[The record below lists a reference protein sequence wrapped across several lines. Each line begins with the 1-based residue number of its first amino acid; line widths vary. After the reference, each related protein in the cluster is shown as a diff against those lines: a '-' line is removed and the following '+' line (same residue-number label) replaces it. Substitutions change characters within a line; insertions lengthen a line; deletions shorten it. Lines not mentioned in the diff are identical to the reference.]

1 MRYSINHTTTF
12 DFDRVPTA
20 AIQRLHLMPP
30 DHAHQKVIEW
40 AIELTGSKIE
50 LETTDHHGN
59 IVHLGRHDMTS
70 HSVSIH
76 CQGIV
81 DVTDANGIVGAHDN
95 ALPLVLYENP
105 SRFSGFGP
113 RTRKLADKVMAG
125 REAEDEAD
133 LMVLHRLSRSVL
145 DHITYEKGKTDVTTT
160 AEQALEAGA
169 GVCQDHVHVF
179 CAVARLL
186 GFKARYVSGYLMMD
200 DTTIQD
206 ASHAWAEVH
215 VDALGW
221 VGFDI
226 SNSISPDDRYIRLA
240 TGFDYA
246 DVIPVSGV
254 RVGDGNESMST
265 RIVVEQ
271 Q

>member
-1 MRYSINHTTTF
+1 M
-12 DFDRVPTA
+12 
-20 AIQRLHLMPP
+20 
-30 DHAHQKVIEW
+30 
-40 AIELTGSKIE
+40 
-50 LETTDHHGN
+50 
-59 IVHLGRHDMTS
+59 
-70 HSVSIH
+70 
-76 CQGIV
+76 
-81 DVTDANGIVGAHDN
+81 
-95 ALPLVLYENP
+95 
-105 SRFSGFGP
+105 
-113 RTRKLADKVMAG
+113 
-125 REAEDEAD
+125 
-133 LMVLHRLSRSVL
+133 
-145 DHITYEKGKTDVTTT
+145 
-160 AEQALEAGA
+160 
-169 GVCQDHVHVF
+169 F

>member
-1 MRYSINHTTTF
+1 
-12 DFDRVPTA
+12 
-20 AIQRLHLMPP
+20 
-30 DHAHQKVIEW
+30 
-40 AIELTGSKIE
+40 
-50 LETTDHHGN
+50 
-59 IVHLGRHDMTS
+59 
-70 HSVSIH
+70 
-76 CQGIV
+76 
-81 DVTDANGIVGAHDN
+81 
-95 ALPLVLYENP
+95 
-105 SRFSGFGP
+105 
-113 RTRKLADKVMAG
+113 AG